1 MRGTVAEQNAA
12 KPTDAQRTEKAIK
25 VLREYAEA
33 EHSAPTITKSSTGV
47 MINYARQLVR
57 KAS

>member
-1 MRGTVAEQNAA
+1 MDEQNAA
-12 KPTDAQRTEKAIK
+12 KPTDAERTERAIR
-25 VLREYAEA
+25 VLREYATATEA
-33 EHSAPTITKSSTGV
+33 HSPAITKSSTGV

>member
-1 MRGTVAEQNAA
+1 VAEQNAV
-12 KPTDAQRTEKAIK
+12 KPTEAQRTERAIA
-25 VLREYAEA
+25 VLREYAQREP
-33 EHSAPTITKSSTGV
+33 SAPTITNSSTGV

>member
-1 MRGTVAEQNAA
+1 VAEQNAA